1 MRHMHMRLR
10 GPSPAFVISVIALFV
25 ALGGT
30 TYAAATSLPINSVG
44 TPQLKAGAVTPAKL
58 ASATTALLEGSIV
71 NYNANAT
78 VSPTVKTLGT
88 FLGDTFGASC
98 QTTAGDA
105 ELHLWVKTSNGS
117 WIWDAGIES
126 NTDRTPGVDAIRETH
141 PAGTYSTSSKFATWT
156 AAAGGHTTD
165 THMSFIQTAPV
176 AGSMTWHS
184 TVSTANTPSTCHFAL
199 ETSPET
205 ITSITG

>member
-1 MRHMHMRLR
+1 MHTRLR

-30 TYAAATSLPINSVG
+30 TYAAATSLPVNSVG
-44 TPQLKAGAVTPAKL
+44 TPQLQNGAVSPPKL
-58 ASATTALLEGSIV
+58 ANATTALLEGHIV
-71 NYNANAT
+71 NYNATAT

-117 WIWDAGIES
+117 WVWDASIEGD
-126 NTDRTPGVDAIRETH
+126 TDRTPSVDATRATA
-141 PAGTYSTSSKFATWT
+141 PAGTYSTSTKFATWT
-156 AAAGGHTTD
+156 AAAGGHTINV
-165 THMSFIQTAPV
+165 HVSFIQTAPL

-205 ITSITG
+205 FTSITG